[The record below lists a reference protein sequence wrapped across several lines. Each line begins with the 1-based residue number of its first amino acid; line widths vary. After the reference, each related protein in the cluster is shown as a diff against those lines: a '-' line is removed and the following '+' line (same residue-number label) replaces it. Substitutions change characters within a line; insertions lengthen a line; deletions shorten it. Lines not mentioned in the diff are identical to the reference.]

1 VTGIDQ
7 PYVPALTGFR
17 AVAAWLVVIYHYN
30 PFPPGWLTG
39 IPYRIV
45 NEWHLGV
52 SFFFVL
58 SGFLITWKYYGPLTK
73 INIAYFRTYM
83 IRRSARIYPVYFI
96 LTTLTFVVYLFQD
109 KHLKIDHATLYFL
122 NITFLKGFF
131 DELKF
136 SLISQGWSLTV
147 EESFYLLAPF
157 LFLLIRKNKFYLI
170 LLPIAFVVI
179 GLCLVILS
187 NGVSF
192 YGFFSDTDFMFTYTF
207 FGRCF
212 EFFAGI
218 SLAIFLRSKRFPKGR
233 GSWFTYSSILGLM
246 LTLIIV
252 TNTHL
257 SDPAKL
263 IVHQGLIPLLA
274 GLFIVGL
281 VLEPSAVKQFMESK
295 VLDLLGK
302 SSYSLYL
309 IHLGIIPSLIMLY
322 ISSHPVLVIL
332 MLVLISVVLWR
343 QVEEPLHRFILKHAK
358 LKTAR

>member
-39 IPYRIV
+39 IPHRIV

-58 SGFLITWKYYGPLTK
+58 SGFLITWKYYAPLTK
-73 INIAYFRTYM
+73 INIGYFRTYM

-96 LTTLTFVVYLFQD
+96 LTTLTFIVYLFQD
-109 KHLKIDHATLYFL
+109 KHLNIDHTTLYFL

-170 LLPIAFVVI
+170 ILPVAFMLI
-179 GLCLVILS
+179 GISLVKLS
-187 NGVSF
+187 DGMSF
-192 YGFFSDTDFMFTYTF
+192 YGFFSDTGFLFTYTF

-212 EFFAGI
+212 EFFTGI
-218 SLAIFLRSKRFPKGR
+218 SLAIFLRSKTFGKRR
-233 GSWFTYSSILGLM
+233 GSWFTYVSIFCLV
-246 LTLIIV
+246 LTLIII
-252 TNTHL
+252 TNTSL
-257 SDPAKL
+257 SHQAKL

-274 GLFIVGL
+274 GLFIAGL
-281 VLEPSAVKQFMESK
+281 LLEGSGVKKILESK
-295 VLDLLGK
+295 VLDWLGK

-309 IHLGIIPSLIMLY
+309 IHLGIIPSFIMLH
-322 ISSHPVLVIL
+322 ITSHPILVIL
-332 MLVLISVVLWR
+332 ILLLISVILWH
-343 QVEEPLHRFILKHAK
+343 QVEEPLLRFILKQAK
-358 LKTAR
+358 LKRAL

>member
-1 VTGIDQ
+1 MTGINQ

-30 PFPPGWLTG
+30 PFPPDWFTG
-39 IPYRIV
+39 IPNRIV
-45 NEWHLGV
+45 NEWHMGV

-58 SGFLITWKYYGPLTK
+58 SGFLITWKYYTPLTK
-73 INIAYFRTYM
+73 INIGYFRTYM

-96 LTTLTFVVYLFQD
+96 LSTLTFIAYLFQD
-109 KHLKIDHATLYFL
+109 NHLKIDHATLYFL

-157 LFLLIRKNKFYLI
+157 LFLLIRKNKLWLI
-170 LLPIAFVVI
+170 ILPITFILI
-179 GLCLVILS
+179 GLSLVILS

-192 YGFFSDTDFMFTYTF
+192 YGFFSDTRFMFTYTF

-212 EFFAGI
+212 EFFTGI
-218 SLAIFLRSKRFPKGR
+218 SLALFLRSKSFQKRRRP
-233 GSWFTYSSILGLM
+233 WFTYVSILSLI
-246 LTLIIV
+246 LTLIII
-252 TNTHL
+252 TSTHL

-263 IVHQGLIPLLA
+263 IIHQGFIPLLA
-274 GLFIVGL
+274 GLFIAGL
-281 VLEPSAVKQFMESK
+281 LLEESGVKQVMESK

-309 IHLGIIPSLIMLY
+309 IHLGIIPSFIMLH
-322 ISSHPVLVIL
+322 ISSHPILVIL
-332 MLVLISVVLWR
+332 MLFLLSVILWH
-343 QVEEPLHRFILKHAK
+343 QVEEPLHHFILKKAK
-358 LKTAR
+358 LKRAL